1 MRTLHVWLAWVIVVA
16 TLVTG
21 IWSAVAHWR
30 PELRSRALVPAIY
43 VSWVLTVLQVTV
55 GVIVLQSESLEADG
69 LHTFYGFLAMASI
82 AIIYSYRQQI
92 PQWEHLLYGAG
103 NLFIM
108 GLALRAVVL

>member
-1 MRTLHVWLAWVIVVA
+1 VRSLHVGLAWVIVAA
-16 TLVTG
+16 TLTTG
-21 IWSAVAHWR
+21 LWSTAAHWR
-30 PELRSRALVPAIY
+30 SELRHRTLVPAIY
-43 VSWVLTVLQVTV
+43 ASWVLTVVQVTV
-55 GVIVLQSESLEADG
+55 GVIVLQSQTVEIDG

-92 PQWEHLLYGAG
+92 PQWEHLLYGGG